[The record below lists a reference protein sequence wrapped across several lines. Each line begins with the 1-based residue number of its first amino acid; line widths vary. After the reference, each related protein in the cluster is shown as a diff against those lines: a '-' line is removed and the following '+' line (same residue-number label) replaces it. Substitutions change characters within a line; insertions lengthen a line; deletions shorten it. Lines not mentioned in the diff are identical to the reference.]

1 MQLNPP
7 HLPMP
12 ARDALQAQAGG
23 QPDFK
28 YGYIMIDKSKQE
40 MAAVRQLVL
49 TGDATDYLLCY
60 FHFLQEWERLVRS
73 NECGVSGKPMQHRVL
88 KELADL
94 AHTRD
99 RALFEQKVGGCI
111 SRPHAAMQHTKSDS
125 LCI

>member
-60 FHFLQEWERLVRS
+60 FHFLQEWERFARS
-73 NECGVSGKPMQHRVL
+73 SESGLSGKGPQHRVMV
-88 KELADL
+88 ELARL
-94 AHTRD
+94 AHIRD
-99 RALFEQKVGGCI
+99 EALFREKVG
-111 SRPHAAMQHTKSDS
+111 R
-125 LCI
+125 